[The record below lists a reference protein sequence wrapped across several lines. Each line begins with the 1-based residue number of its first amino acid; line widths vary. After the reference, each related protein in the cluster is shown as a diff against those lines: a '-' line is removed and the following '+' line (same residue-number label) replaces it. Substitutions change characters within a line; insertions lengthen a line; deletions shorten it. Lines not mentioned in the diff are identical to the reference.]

1 MRETFW
7 LRSDDLNVGYLP
19 AETGLFV
26 GMVCGAETSKQT
38 GEPTNFFRLRISWNS
53 FLRTFS
59 PAALYHQP
67 HSGTKHWPF
76 ILLSRQARGVAA
88 IIGLIH
94 WWVRKKQVLISQLG
108 PVTRFT
114 NIRLATFRSRQ
125 NPRLSW
131 WRGSI
136 HLPQQLLSL
145 SLCISCCSSLSPP
158 RALSSCHYGLL
169 DLTFG
174 SAYLILFTSFPDL
187 KNMKTISQSVIFRMC
202 VNTRIHNLSHCNICV
217 LSLLLAT
224 LWSAV
229 LNGKTTTLTWIFPWG

>member
-1 MRETFW
+1 MLAICLQRLDCSSEW
-7 LRSDDLNVGYLP
+7 
-19 AETGLFV
+19 FV
-26 GMVCGAETSKQT
+26 GLKQANRLESLQTSLGCGSPETLSCV
-38 GEPTNFFRLRISWNS
+38 L
-53 FLRTFS
+53 FLRLPCIINLTAEQS
-59 PAALYHQP
+59 TDHLYSWAGRP
-67 HSGTKHWPF
+67 GEW
-76 ILLSRQARGVAA
+76 LLLLASS
-88 IIGLIH
+88 IGR
-94 WWVRKKQVLISQLG
+94 VRKKQVLISQLG